1 MNKEQKLKLINEFR
15 DCYKL
20 MSYRNTLGVFS
31 VINQMH
37 FLKIIDTYE
46 MNFLNDF
53 CKPKFQLQEIEI
65 IENLHWIDEQIDLI
79 SYEN

>member
-1 MNKEQKLKLINEFR
+1 MTKEQKLKLINEFR

-20 MSYRNTLGVFS
+20 MNYRNTLGVFS

-37 FLKIIDTYE
+37 FLNIVDTYE
-46 MNFLNDF
+46 MNFLIDF
-53 CKPKFQLQEIEI
+53 CKPKFQLQEIEV
-65 IENLHWIDEQIDLI
+65 IENLNWIDEQIDLL

>member
-1 MNKEQKLKLINEFR
+1 MNKEQKLKLVNEFR

-20 MSYRNTLGVFS
+20 MSYTNTKGVFS

-37 FLKIIDTYE
+37 FLKIIDIYE
-46 MNFLNDF
+46 KNFLIDF
-53 CKPKFQLQEIEI
+53 CKPKFQLQEIEV
-65 IENLHWIDEQIDLI
+65 IENLHWIDEQIEIL